1 MAKKKNRKVAKVT
14 DVIDMDKY
22 IDSLPVDDKCL
33 GCAKVFDFKK
43 ETDFITHESQK
54 CLAYINPSAKWS
66 KAPVAE
72 KLTITKAKG
81 QTKEIAKMM
90 PVVNMSCPLATHVKV
105 ESAEVV
111 QKARVGQQKQN
122 KV

>member
-14 DVIDMDKY
+14 EKIDMDKY

-33 GCAKVFDFKK
+33 GCAKVFTFVTPDT
-43 ETDFITHESQK
+43 EDMQK

-81 QTKEIAKMM
+81 QTKEIAKMVPAVDM
-90 PVVNMSCPLATHVKV
+90 YCPLATHIEI
-105 ESAEVV
+105 ESADDV
-111 QKARVGQQKQN
+111 QKVRIGQQKQN
-122 KV
+122 KA